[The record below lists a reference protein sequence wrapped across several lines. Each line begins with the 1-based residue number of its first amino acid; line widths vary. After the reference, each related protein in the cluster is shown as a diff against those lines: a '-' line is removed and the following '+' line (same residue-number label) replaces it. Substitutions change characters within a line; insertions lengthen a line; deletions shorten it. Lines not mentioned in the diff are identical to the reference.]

1 VYSSEAFLAAMG
13 GIFQT
18 KPILL
23 MLAGVVVSSI
33 FAALPGIGSLLFLS
47 MTIPFAM
54 TLEPYECIAL
64 LLGIAT
70 VSNTANTFS
79 SVLIAVPGGAG
90 SQATILDGYPMAQ
103 KGEVNRAF
111 GAAFAASALGALFGA
126 IVFTATLPVMRPM
139 VMGFGSPAFLMLVI
153 WGLSAVAVLG
163 GNQPLKGLMACILG
177 LAITTIGAEQRT
189 GVERFVLEEG
199 DYLSEGIH
207 IIVVAL
213 GLFAVP
219 ELISLSVRRTSV
231 SQTGELGG
239 GLMQGVR
246 DAFKNWWLVI
256 RCSTIGVWIG
266 VLPGLGS
273 SVADWF
279 AYAHAVQSEKNKEMF
294 GKGDVRGVIAP
305 ESSNNAKEGGALI
318 PTTFF
323 GIPGSTSFA
332 LILVA
337 FIAVG
342 ITPGKEMMTSQLH
355 YLYAMI
361 VVLVVA
367 NMFATGIALGFSNTF
382 AKASLLPYYVIVPM
396 TLVLCSVAAFNVSNQ
411 VQDLVAFITFSAVGF
426 FMKRYNWPR
435 PPVLVAVVLG
445 PQLQGYLWL
454 TTDLYGY
461 SWITHLDVLTIFGI
475 ILVTVLYPILRKRK
489 DGDIKAD
496 VDIVTEPPK
505 GPGAMVFTS
514 LFIIVLGLGIYKATD
529 WPLLASLGVYVIACV
544 GILLAV
550 PQLIFDIRNFIAER
564 GNRTPSTEFITRGH
578 RERVAVA
585 WLIGLVAGAWL
596 FGFHAAFVAFPLLY
610 VRAHGGSWRMALLLS
625 ALAITTLIII
635 FDSLVHVLW
644 PEPAILEWLGIDLEW
659 LGIEW

>member
-1 VYSSEAFLAAMG
+1 VYSSEAFLDAIAG
-13 GIFQT
+13 LFQG
-18 KPILL
+18 KAILL
-23 MLAGVVVSSI
+23 MLGGVVISSL

-47 MTIPFAM
+47 MTVPFAM

-103 KGEVNRAF
+103 KGEANRAF
-111 GAAFAASALGALFGA
+111 GAAYAASALGALFGA

-153 WGLSAVAVLG
+153 WGLAAVAMLG
-163 GNQPLKGLMACILG
+163 GNQPLKGLMAAVLG
-177 LAITTIGAEQRT
+177 LAITTIGSEQRT

-231 SQTGELGG
+231 SQAGELGG

-246 DAFKNWWLVI
+246 DAFRHWWLII

-279 AYAHAVQSEKNKEMF
+279 AYAHTVQSEKNKENF
-294 GKGDVRGVIAP
+294 GKGDVRGVIGP

-342 ITPGKEMMTSQLH
+342 ITPGKEMMTNQLN

-367 NMFATGIALGFSNTF
+367 NLFATGIALAFSNTF

-411 VQDLVAFITFSAVGF
+411 VQDLVAFVTFSIMGF
-426 FMKRYNWPR
+426 FMKRYGWPR

-445 PQLQGYLWL
+445 PQLQAYLWL
-454 TTDLYGY
+454 TTDLFGW
-461 SWITHLDVLTIFGI
+461 SWVTHLDVLAIFVI
-475 ILVTVLYPILRKRK
+475 ILITVLFPLLRKRK
-489 DGDIKAD
+489 PGDKKAD
-496 VDIVTEPPK
+496 VDLITELPK
-505 GPGAMVFTS
+505 GPGAMIFTG
-514 LFIIVLGLGIYKATD
+514 LFITVLALGIYKATD
-529 WPLLASLGVYVIACV
+529 WPLLASLGVYAIGGV
-544 GILLAV
+544 GILLAI
-550 PQLIFDIRNFIAER
+550 PQLVLDVRKFLADRYGGAPSAE
-564 GNRTPSTEFITRGH
+564 FAVRGH
-578 RERVAVA
+578 RERIAA
-585 WLIGLVAGAWL
+585 LWILGLVTGAWF
-596 FGFHAAFVAFPLLY
+596 FGFHATFALFPLLY
-610 VRAHGGSWRMALLLS
+610 VRAHGGSWRMAILLGTL
-625 ALAITTLIII
+625 ALITLIVV

-644 PEPAILEWLGIDLEW
+644 PEPAIATLLGLD
-659 LGIEW
+659 

>member
-1 VYSSEAFLAAMG
+1 VYSSEAFIAALG
-13 GIFQT
+13 GLFQA
-18 KPILL
+18 KPMLL
-23 MLAGVVVSSI
+23 MFVGVVISSL

-54 TLEPYECIAL
+54 SLEPFECIAL

-103 KGEVNRAF
+103 KGEANRAF
-111 GAAFAASALGALFGA
+111 GAAYTASALGALFGA

-163 GNQPLKGLMACILG
+163 GNQPLKGLMACVLG

-219 ELISLSVRRTSV
+219 ELISLAVRRTSV
-231 SQTGELGG
+231 SQTGELGS

-279 AYAHAVQSEKNKEMF
+279 AYAHTVQSEKNKEMF
-294 GKGDVRGVIAP
+294 GKGDVRGVIGP

-337 FIAVG
+337 FVAVG

-355 YLYAMI
+355 YLYGMI
-361 VVLVVA
+361 IVLVVA
-367 NMFATGIALGFSNTF
+367 NLFATGIALAFSNTF

-411 VQDLVAFITFSAVGF
+411 VQDLVTFMTFAVIGF
-426 FMKRYNWPR
+426 FMKRYGWPR

-454 TTDLYGY
+454 TTDLYGW
-461 SWITHLDVLTIFGI
+461 SWITHLDVLAIFGI
-475 ILVTVLYPILRKRK
+475 ICMTVLFPILRKRK
-489 DGDIKAD
+489 ADEKKAD
-496 VDIVTEPPK
+496 VDIVTEQPK
-505 GPGAMVFTS
+505 GPGAMIFTG
-514 LFIIVLGLGIYKATD
+514 LFLAVLGLGVYKATD
-529 WPLLASLGVYVIACV
+529 WPLLASLGVYVIAIV
-544 GILLAV
+544 GILLAF
-550 PQLIFDIRNFIAER
+550 PQFIADIRKFMAER
-564 GNRTPSTEFITRGH
+564 HDTTVSPDFVVRGH
-578 RERVAVA
+578 RERIA
-585 WLIGLVAGAWL
+585 WVWLLGLVLGAWL
-596 FGFHAAFVAFPLLY
+596 FGFHAAFALFPFLY
-610 VRAHGGSWRMALLLS
+610 VRAHGGTWRMALMLS
-625 ALAITTLIII
+625 GLALIVLIVV
-635 FDSLVHVLW
+635 FDSLIHVLW
-644 PEPAILEWLGIDLEW
+644 PEPAILEWLGIEVSFFN
-659 LGIEW
+659 

>member
-1 VYSSEAFLAAMG
+1 
-13 GIFQT
+13 
-18 KPILL
+18 
-23 MLAGVVVSSI
+23 
-33 FAALPGIGSLLFLS
+33 
-47 MTIPFAM
+47 
-54 TLEPYECIAL
+54 
-64 LLGIAT
+64 
-70 VSNTANTFS
+70 
-79 SVLIAVPGGAG
+79 
-90 SQATILDGYPMAQ
+90 
-103 KGEVNRAF
+103 
-111 GAAFAASALGALFGA
+111 
-126 IVFTATLPVMRPM
+126 
-139 VMGFGSPAFLMLVI
+139 
-153 WGLSAVAVLG
+153 
-163 GNQPLKGLMACILG
+163 
-177 LAITTIGAEQRT
+177 
-189 GVERFVLEEG
+189 
-199 DYLSEGIH
+199 
-207 IIVVAL
+207 
-213 GLFAVP
+213 
-219 ELISLSVRRTSV
+219 
-231 SQTGELGG
+231 
-239 GLMQGVR
+239 
-246 DAFKNWWLVI
+246 
-256 RCSTIGVWIG
+256 
-266 VLPGLGS
+266 
-273 SVADWF
+273 
-279 AYAHAVQSEKNKEMF
+279 
-294 GKGDVRGVIAP
+294 
-305 ESSNNAKEGGALI
+305 LI

-411 VQDLVAFITFSAVGF
+411 VQDLVAFMTFSAVGF

-505 GPGAMVFTS
+505 GPGAMTFTC
-514 LFIIVLGLGIYKATD
+514 LFIIVLGLGMYKATD

>member
-1 VYSSEAFLAAMG
+1 M
-13 GIFQT
+13 
-18 KPILL
+18 LL

-103 KGEVNRAF
+103 KGEANRAF

-163 GNQPLKGLMACILG
+163 GNQPLKGLMACVLG

-231 SQTGELGG
+231 SQTGELGK

-246 DAFKNWWLVI
+246 DAFKHWWLVI

-279 AYAHAVQSEKNKEMF
+279 AYAHAVQSEPNKENF

-318 PTTFF
+318 PTTLF

-342 ITPGKEMMTSQLH
+342 ITPGKEMLTSQLN

-367 NMFATGIALGFSNTF
+367 NLFATAIALAFSNTF

-411 VQDLVAFITFSAVGF
+411 IQDLVAFLTFSMIGF
-426 FMKRYNWPR
+426 FMKRYGWPR

-461 SWITHLDVLTIFGI
+461 SWITHLDVLAIFGI
-475 ILVTVLYPILRKRK
+475 ICVTVLYPILRKRK
-489 DGDIKAD
+489 AGNKKAD

-505 GPGAMVFTS
+505 GPGALIFTG
-514 LFIIVLGLGIYKATD
+514 LFIIVLGLGVFRATD
-529 WPLLASLGVYVIACV
+529 WPLLASLGVYVIAGV

-550 PQLIFDIRNFIAER
+550 PQLITDIRKFIAER
-564 GNRTPSTEFITRGH
+564 SDRTLSPEFVTRGQ
-578 RERVAVA
+578 RERIAVA
-585 WLIGLVAGAWL
+585 WILGLAAGAWL
-596 FGFHAAFVAFPLLY
+596 FGFHAAFIAFPLLY

-625 ALAITTLIII
+625 ALAIAALIII

-644 PEPAILEWLGIDLEW
+644 PEPAILEWLGIEL
-659 LGIEW
+659 

>member
-1 VYSSEAFLAAMG
+1 MAALG
-13 GIFQT
+13 GLFQA
-18 KPILL
+18 KAMLL
-23 MLAGVVVSSI
+23 MLGGVVISSI

-103 KGEVNRAF
+103 KGEANRAF
-111 GAAFAASALGALFGA
+111 GAAYAASALGALFGA

-163 GNQPLKGLMACILG
+163 GNQPLKGLLACVLG

-231 SQTGELGG
+231 SQTGELGS

-246 DAFKNWWLVI
+246 DAFRHWWLII

-279 AYAHAVQSEKNKEMF
+279 AYAHTVQSEKNKENF
-294 GKGDVRGVIAP
+294 GKGDVRGVIGP

-367 NMFATGIALGFSNTF
+367 NLFATSIALAFSNTF

-411 VQDLVAFITFSAVGF
+411 VQDLAAFLTFSVIGF
-426 FMKRYNWPR
+426 FMKRYGWPR

-445 PQLQGYLWL
+445 PQLQAYLWL
-454 TTDLYGY
+454 TTDLHGW
-461 SWITHLDVLTIFGI
+461 SWVTHLDVLVIFAI
-475 ILVTVLYPILRKRK
+475 IVLTVLFPIFRRRKGGGK
-489 DGDIKAD
+489 AAD

-505 GPGAMVFTS
+505 GPGAMIFTG
-514 LFIIVLGLGIYKATD
+514 LFIVVLGLGVYKATD
-529 WPLLASLGVYVIACV
+529 WPLFASLGVFVIGGV
-544 GILLAV
+544 GLALAL
-550 PQLIFDIRNFIAER
+550 PQLLLDARKFLAER
-564 GNRTPSTEFITRGH
+564 GGAVSPEFARRGQ
-578 RERVAVA
+578 RERLAAA
-585 WLIGLVAGAWL
+585 WILGLVGGAWL
-596 FGFHAAFVAFPLLY
+596 FGFHAAFALFPLLY
-610 VRAHGGSWRMALLLS
+610 VRAHGGSWRMAVILS
-625 ALAITTLIII
+625 ALALAVLIIV

-644 PEPAILEWLGIDLEW
+644 PEPLVLEW
-659 LGIEW
+659 LGIEL

>member
-1 VYSSEAFLAAMG
+1 VYSSEAFFDAIAGLFHVKAM
-13 GIFQT
+13 
-18 KPILL
+18 LL
-23 MLAGVVVSSI
+23 MLGGVVVSSV

-70 VSNTANTFS
+70 VSNTANTFL

-103 KGEVNRAF
+103 KGEANRAF
-111 GAAFAASALGALFGA
+111 GAAYTASALGALFGA

-153 WGLSAVAVLG
+153 WGLAAVAMLG
-163 GNQPLKGLMACILG
+163 GNQPLKGLLAAVLG

-207 IIVVAL
+207 IIVIAL

-246 DAFKNWWLVI
+246 DAFRHWWLVI

-279 AYAHAVQSEKNKEMF
+279 AYAHTVQSEKNKENF
-294 GKGDVRGVIAP
+294 GKGDVRGVIGP

-342 ITPGKEMMTSQLH
+342 ITPGKEMMTNQLN

-367 NMFATGIALGFSNTF
+367 NLFATGIALAFSSTF

-411 VQDLVAFITFSAVGF
+411 VQDLIAFVTFSVIGF
-426 FMKRYNWPR
+426 FMKRYGWPR
-435 PPVLVAVVLG
+435 PPVLVAAVLG
-445 PQLQGYLWL
+445 PQLQAYLWL
-454 TTDLYGY
+454 TTDLFGW
-461 SWITHLDVLTIFGI
+461 SWITHLDVLAIFAI
-475 ILVTVLYPILRKRK
+475 IVATVLFPLLRRRRPGEK
-489 DGDIKAD
+489 KAD
-496 VDIVTEPPK
+496 VDLVTEQPK
-505 GPGAMVFTS
+505 GPGAMIFTM
-514 LFIIVLGLGIYKATD
+514 LFITVLALGMHKATD
-529 WPLLASLGVYVIACV
+529 WPLLASLGVYAIGGV
-544 GILLAV
+544 GVVLAV
-550 PQLIFDIRNFIAER
+550 PQLILDLRKYLADRQGPPRSAE
-564 GNRTPSTEFITRGH
+564 FAVRGH
-578 RERVAVA
+578 RERVAA
-585 WLIGLVAGAWL
+585 LWILGLVTGAWM
-596 FGFHAAFVAFPLLY
+596 FGFHATFALFPLFY
-610 VRAHGGSWRMALLLS
+610 VRAHGGSWRMAALLGGL
-625 ALAITTLIII
+625 ALVTLVIV

-644 PEPAILEWLGIDLEW
+644 PDPAIATLLGLD
-659 LGIEW
+659 

>member
-1 VYSSEAFLAAMG
+1 VYSSEALFDAIG

-18 KPILL
+18 KALLL
-23 MLAGVVVSSI
+23 MLGGVVVSSL

-54 TLEPYECIAL
+54 SLEPYECIAL

-103 KGEVNRAF
+103 KGEANRAF
-111 GAAFAASALGALFGA
+111 GAAFTASALGALFGA

-163 GNQPLKGLMACILG
+163 GNQPLKGLMACVLG

-231 SQTGELGG
+231 SQTGELGS

-279 AYAHAVQSEKNKEMF
+279 AYAHAVQSEKNKENF

-342 ITPGKEMMTSQLH
+342 ELPLRHDRGAGGRQPICNGHRPGIFQHL
-355 YLYAMI
+355 LQGLAAALLRDRADDLGA
-361 VVLVVA
+361 VLGCRLQRIEPSPGPGRVPDV
-367 NMFATGIALGFSNTF
+367 FDDRLFHEALR
-382 AKASLLPYYVIVPM
+382 L
-396 TLVLCSVAAFNVSNQ
+396 AA
-411 VQDLVAFITFSAVGF
+411 AAGAG
-426 FMKRYNWPR
+426 RGGAR
-435 PPVLVAVVLG
+435 PPASGLPVADDGSLRVQLG
-445 PQLQGYLWL
+445 YPPRRVGHLRDHRRDGALPDPPQTQGW
-454 TTDLYGY
+454 
-461 SWITHLDVLTIFGI
+461 
-475 ILVTVLYPILRKRK
+475 
-489 DGDIKAD
+489 
-496 VDIVTEPPK
+496 
-505 GPGAMVFTS
+505 
-514 LFIIVLGLGIYKATD
+514 
-529 WPLLASLGVYVIACV
+529 
-544 GILLAV
+544 
-550 PQLIFDIRNFIAER
+550 
-564 GNRTPSTEFITRGH
+564 
-578 RERVAVA
+578 
-585 WLIGLVAGAWL
+585 
-596 FGFHAAFVAFPLLY
+596 
-610 VRAHGGSWRMALLLS
+610 
-625 ALAITTLIII
+625 
-635 FDSLVHVLW
+635 
-644 PEPAILEWLGIDLEW
+644 
-659 LGIEW
+659 

>member
-1 VYSSEAFLAAMG
+1 VYSSEAFLDAIAG
-13 GIFQT
+13 LFQG
-18 KPILL
+18 KAILL
-23 MLAGVVVSSI
+23 MLGGVVISSL

-47 MTIPFAM
+47 MTVPFAM

-103 KGEVNRAF
+103 KGEANRAF
-111 GAAFAASALGALFGA
+111 GAAYAASALGALFGA

-153 WGLSAVAVLG
+153 WGLAAVAMLG
-163 GNQPLKGLMACILG
+163 GNQPLKGLMAAVLG
-177 LAITTIGAEQRT
+177 LAMTTIGSEQRT
-189 GVERFVLEEG
+189 GVERFLLEEG

-231 SQTGELGG
+231 SQAGELGG

-246 DAFKNWWLVI
+246 DAFRHWWLII

-279 AYAHAVQSEKNKEMF
+279 AYAHTVQSEKNKENF
-294 GKGDVRGVIAP
+294 GKGDVRGVIGP

-342 ITPGKEMMTSQLH
+342 ITPGKEMMTNQLN

-367 NMFATGIALGFSNTF
+367 NLFATGIALAFSNTF

-411 VQDLVAFITFSAVGF
+411 VQDLVAFVTFSIMGF
-426 FMKRYNWPR
+426 FMKRYGWPR

-445 PQLQGYLWL
+445 PQLQAYLWL
-454 TTDLYGY
+454 TTDLFGW
-461 SWITHLDVLTIFGI
+461 SWVTHLDVLAIFVI
-475 ILVTVLYPILRKRK
+475 ILITVLFPLLRKRK
-489 DGDIKAD
+489 PGDKKAD
-496 VDIVTEPPK
+496 VDLITELPK
-505 GPGAMVFTS
+505 GPGAMIFTG
-514 LFIIVLGLGIYKATD
+514 LFITVLALGIYKATD
-529 WPLLASLGVYVIACV
+529 WPLLASLGVYAIGGV
-544 GILLAV
+544 GILLAI
-550 PQLIFDIRNFIAER
+550 PQLVLDVRKFLADRHGGAPSAE
-564 GNRTPSTEFITRGH
+564 FAVRGH
-578 RERVAVA
+578 RERIAA
-585 WLIGLVAGAWL
+585 LWILGLVTGAWF
-596 FGFHAAFVAFPLLY
+596 FGFHATFALFPLLY
-610 VRAHGGSWRMALLLS
+610 VRAHGGNWRMAILLGTL
-625 ALAITTLIII
+625 ALITLIVV

-644 PEPAILEWLGIDLEW
+644 PEPAIATLLGLD
-659 LGIEW
+659 

>member
-1 VYSSEAFLAAMG
+1 MSPGGMVYSSEALFDAVA
-13 GIFQT
+13 GIFQA
-18 KPILL
+18 KALLL
-23 MLAGVVVSSI
+23 MLGGVVVSSI

-47 MTIPFAM
+47 MTIPYAM
-54 TLEPYECIAL
+54 TLEPFECIAL

-79 SVLIAVPGGAG
+79 SVLIAVPGSAG

-103 KGEVNRAF
+103 KGEANRAF
-111 GAAFAASALGALFGA
+111 GAAYTASALGALFGA
-126 IVFTATLPVMRPM
+126 VVFAATLPVMRPM

-153 WGLSAVAVLG
+153 WGLAAVAVLG
-163 GNQPLKGLMACILG
+163 GSQPLKGLMACVLG
-177 LAITTIGAEQRT
+177 LAVTTIGTEQRT

-231 SQTGELGG
+231 SQTGELGS
-239 GLMQGVR
+239 GLMQGVKDTFR
-246 DAFKNWWLVI
+246 NWWLVI
-256 RCSTIGVWIG
+256 RCSAIGVWIG

-279 AYAHAVQSEKNKEMF
+279 AYAHTVQSEKNKENF
-294 GKGDVRGVIAP
+294 GKGDVRGVIGP

-367 NMFATGIALGFSNTF
+367 NLFATGIALAFSNTF

-396 TLVLCSVAAFNVSNQ
+396 TLVLCSVAAFNISNQ
-411 VQDLVAFITFSAVGF
+411 VQDLVAFLTFSVIGF
-426 FMKRYNWPR
+426 FMKRYAWPR

-461 SWITHLDVLTIFGI
+461 GWVTHLDVLIIFGI
-475 ILVTVLYPILRKRK
+475 IVVTVLFPLLRKRK
-489 DGDIKAD
+489 EGEKKAD
-496 VDIVTEPPK
+496 VDIVTESPK
-505 GPGAMVFTS
+505 GPGAMIFTA
-514 LFIIVLGLGIYKATD
+514 LFITVLALGMIKATD
-529 WPLLASLGVYVIACV
+529 WPLLASLGIFVIGAA
-544 GILLAV
+544 GIGLAV
-550 PQLIFDIRNFIAER
+550 PQLVIDARRYLAER
-564 GNRTPSTEFITRGH
+564 RLRPPSPEFVLRGR
-578 RERVAVA
+578 RERRAAA
-585 WLIGLVAGAWL
+585 WIFGLVAGAWL
-596 FGFHAAFVAFPLLY
+596 FGFHAAFSLFPLAY
-610 VRAHGGSWRMALLLS
+610 VRAHGGSWRMAVLLS
-625 ALAITTLIII
+625 ALALATLIIV

-644 PEPAILEWLGIDLEW
+644 PEPYVATLLGLD
-659 LGIEW
+659 

>member
-1 VYSSEAFLAAMG
+1 MAALG
-13 GIFQT
+13 GLFQA
-18 KPILL
+18 KAMLL
-23 MLAGVVVSSI
+23 MLGGVVISSI

-103 KGEVNRAF
+103 KGEANRAF
-111 GAAFAASALGALFGA
+111 GAAYAASALGALFGA

-163 GNQPLKGLMACILG
+163 GNQPLKGLLACVLG

-231 SQTGELGG
+231 SQTGELGS

-246 DAFKNWWLVI
+246 DAFRHWWLII

-279 AYAHAVQSEKNKEMF
+279 AYAHTVQSEKNKENF
-294 GKGDVRGVIAP
+294 GKGDVRGVIGP

-367 NMFATGIALGFSNTF
+367 NLFATSIALAFSNTF

-411 VQDLVAFITFSAVGF
+411 VQDLAAFLTFSVIGF
-426 FMKRYNWPR
+426 FMKRYGWPR

-445 PQLQGYLWL
+445 PQLQAYLWL
-454 TTDLYGY
+454 TTDLHGW
-461 SWITHLDVLTIFGI
+461 SWVTHLDVLVIFAI
-475 ILVTVLYPILRKRK
+475 IVLTVLFPIFRRRKGGGK
-489 DGDIKAD
+489 AAD

-505 GPGAMVFTS
+505 GPGAMIFTG
-514 LFIIVLGLGIYKATD
+514 LFIVVLGLGVYKATD
-529 WPLLASLGVYVIACV
+529 WPLFASLGVFVIGGV
-544 GILLAV
+544 GLALAL
-550 PQLIFDIRNFIAER
+550 PQLLLDARKFLAER
-564 GNRTPSTEFITRGH
+564 GGAVSPEFARRGQ
-578 RERVAVA
+578 RERLAAA
-585 WLIGLVAGAWL
+585 WILGLVGGAWL
-596 FGFHAAFVAFPLLY
+596 FGFHAAFALFPLLY
-610 VRAHGGSWRMALLLS
+610 VRAHGGSWRMALILS
-625 ALAITTLIII
+625 ALALAVLIIV

-644 PEPAILEWLGIDLEW
+644 PEPLVLEW
-659 LGIEW
+659 LGIEL

>member
-1 VYSSEAFLAAMG
+1 
-13 GIFQT
+13 
-18 KPILL
+18 
-23 MLAGVVVSSI
+23 MLIGVVASSL
-33 FAALPGIGSLLFLS
+33 FAALPGIGSLLCLS

-103 KGEVNRAF
+103 KGEANRAF

-126 IVFTATLPVMRPM
+126 VVFTATLPVMRPM

-163 GNQPLKGLMACILG
+163 GNQPLKGLMACVLG

-207 IIVVAL
+207 IIICAL

-231 SQTGELGG
+231 SQTGDLGTG

-246 DAFKNWWLVI
+246 DAFKHWKLVI

-279 AYAHAVQSEKNKEMF
+279 AYAHAVQSEKNKENF

-323 GIPGSTSFA
+323 GIPGSSSFA

-342 ITPGKEMMTSQLH
+342 IVPGKEMMTSQIH

-367 NMFATGIALGFSNTF
+367 NLFATGIALGFSNTF

-396 TLVLCSVAAFNVSNQ
+396 TLVLCSVAAFNVSNTL
-411 VQDLVAFITFSAVGF
+411 QDLVAFLTFAMVGF

-454 TTDLYGY
+454 TTDLYGF
-461 SWITHLDVLTIFGI
+461 SWLTHLDVLVIFGI
-475 ILVTVLYPILRKRK
+475 ICATVLYPILRKRK
-489 DGDIKAD
+489 SGDIKAD
-496 VDIVTEPPK
+496 VDIITEPPK
-505 GPGAMVFTS
+505 GPGAMIFTG
-514 LFIIVLGLGIYKATD
+514 LFIIVLGLGLIKATE
-529 WPLLASLGVYVIACV
+529 WPLLASLGVYVIAGT
-544 GILLAV
+544 GILLSI
-550 PQLIFDIRNFIAER
+550 PQFIIDVRKYFAER
-564 GNRTPSTEFITRGH
+564 HDRIPSPEFVVRGQ
-578 RERVAVA
+578 RERVAVV
-585 WLIGLVAGAWL
+585 WILGLALSAWL
-596 FGFHAAFVAFPLLY
+596 FGFHVAFIAFPLFY

-625 ALAITTLIII
+625 ALAISALIIV

-644 PEPAILEWLGIDLEW
+644 PEPAILEWLGIEL
-659 LGIEW
+659 

>member
-1 VYSSEAFLAAMG
+1 LYSSEAFFDAIA
-13 GIFQT
+13 GIFQG
-18 KPILL
+18 KALLL
-23 MLAGVVVSSI
+23 MLGGVVISSI

-103 KGEVNRAF
+103 KGEANRAF
-111 GAAFAASALGALFGA
+111 GAAYTASALGALFGA

-153 WGLSAVAVLG
+153 WGLAAVALLG
-163 GNQPLKGLMACILG
+163 GNQPLKGLMAAVFG
-177 LAITTIGAEQRT
+177 LAVTTIGVEQRT

-231 SQTGELGG
+231 SQTGELGS

-246 DAFKNWWLVI
+246 DAFRHWWLII

-279 AYAHAVQSEKNKEMF
+279 AYAHTVQSEKNKENF
-294 GKGDVRGVIAP
+294 GKGDVRGVIGP

-342 ITPGKEMMTSQLH
+342 ITPGKEMMTSQLN

-361 VVLVVA
+361 IVLVVA
-367 NMFATGIALGFSNTF
+367 NLFATGIALAFSNTF

-396 TLVLCSVAAFNVSNQ
+396 TLVLCAVAAFNVSNQ
-411 VQDLVAFITFSAVGF
+411 VQDLVAFVTFSVIGF
-426 FMKRYNWPR
+426 FMKRYGWPR
-435 PPVLVAVVLG
+435 PPVLVAAVLG
-445 PQLQGYLWL
+445 PQLQAYLWL
-454 TTDLYGY
+454 SRDLYE
-461 SWITHLDVLTIFGI
+461 WNWLLHKDVLIILGI
-475 ILVTVLYPILRKRK
+475 IVATVLFPLLRKRK
-489 DGDIKAD
+489 PGEKKAD
-496 VDIVTEPPK
+496 VDLVTEPPK
-505 GPGAMVFTS
+505 GPGAMIFTG
-514 LFIIVLGLGIYKATD
+514 LFITVLALGMYKATD
-529 WPLLASLGVYVIACV
+529 WPLLASLGVFAIGIA

-550 PQLIFDIRNFIAER
+550 PQFVLDVQKYLADRNAGPPSEEFAVR
-564 GNRTPSTEFITRGH
+564 GQ
-578 RERVAVA
+578 RERAA
-585 WLIGLVAGAWL
+585 WLWILGLASAAWL
-596 FGFHAAFVAFPLLY
+596 FGFHATFALFPAAY
-610 VRAHGGSWRMALLLS
+610 IWIHGGSKRMAIFLGLL
-625 ALAITTLIII
+625 ALATLVIV

-644 PEPAILEWLGIDLEW
+644 PEPAIATLLGLD
-659 LGIEW
+659 

>member
-1 VYSSEAFLAAMG
+1 VYSAEAFIAAIG
-13 GIFQT
+13 GLFQA
-18 KPILL
+18 KPMLL

-54 TLEPYECIAL
+54 KLEPFECIAL

-103 KGEVNRAF
+103 KGEAKRAF

-139 VMGFGSPAFLMLVI
+139 VMGFGSPSFLMLVI

-231 SQTGELGG
+231 SQTDELGS

-266 VLPGLGS
+266 ILPGLGS

-318 PTTFF
+318 PTTLF

-342 ITPGKEMMTSQLH
+342 ITPGKEMMTGQLH

-361 VVLVVA
+361 IVLVIA
-367 NMFATGIALGFSNTF
+367 NLFATGIALAFSNTF

-396 TLVLCSVAAFNVSNQ
+396 TLVLCTVAAFNVSNQ
-411 VQDLVAFITFSAVGF
+411 VQDVVTFITFSAIGF

-445 PQLQGYLWL
+445 PQLQAYLWL
-454 TTDLYGY
+454 TTDLYGW
-461 SWITHLDVLTIFGI
+461 SWITHLDVLAIFGI
-475 ILVTVLYPILRKRK
+475 ICVTVLFPILRKRK
-489 DGDIKAD
+489 ADEKKAD
-496 VDIVTEPPK
+496 VDIVTELPK
-505 GPGAMVFTS
+505 GPGAMIFTG
-514 LFIIVLGLGIYKATD
+514 LFITILGLGSFKAMD
-529 WPLLASLGVYVIACV
+529 WPLLASLGVYVIAGV
-544 GILLAV
+544 GIALAI
-550 PQLIFDIRNFIAER
+550 PQFISDIRTFIAER
-564 GNRTPSTEFITRGH
+564 RNAAPSAEFVVRGH
-578 RERVAVA
+578 RERVAWA
-585 WLIGLVAGAWL
+585 WLSGLVLCVWL

-610 VRAHGGSWRMALLLS
+610 VRAHGGTWRLAAFLS
-625 ALAITTLIII
+625 ALAIITLVIV

-644 PEPAILEWLGIDLEW
+644 PEPAILEWLGIELS
-659 LGIEW
+659 LFN

>member
-1 VYSSEAFLAAMG
+1 MG
-13 GIFQT
+13 GLFQT
-18 KPILL
+18 KAMLL
-23 MLAGVVVSSI
+23 MLGGVVVSSI

-103 KGEVNRAF
+103 KGEANRAF
-111 GAAFAASALGALFGA
+111 GAAFAASAMGALFGA
-126 IVFTATLPVMRPM
+126 AVFMGTLPVMRPM

-163 GNQPLKGLMACILG
+163 GNQPLKGLMACVFG
-177 LAITTIGAEQRT
+177 LAITLIGAEQRT
-189 GVERFVLEEG
+189 GIERFVLEEG

-231 SQTGELGG
+231 SQTGELGK

-246 DAFKNWWLVI
+246 DAFENWWLVI

-279 AYAHAVQSEKNKEMF
+279 AYAHTVQSEKNPENF
-294 GKGDVRGVIAP
+294 GKGDVRGVIGP

-318 PTTFF
+318 PTTLF

-342 ITPGKEMMTSQLH
+342 ITPGKEMMTSQLN

-367 NMFATGIALGFSNTF
+367 NMFATAIALGFSNTF

-396 TLVLCSVAAFNVSNQ
+396 TLVLCSVAAFNISNQ
-411 VQDLVAFITFSAVGF
+411 VQDLVAFLTFAMIGF
-426 FMKRYNWPR
+426 FMKRYGWPR

-461 SWITHLDVLTIFGI
+461 AWLTHLDVLTIFAI

-489 DGDIKAD
+489 AGARKAD

-505 GPGAMVFTS
+505 GPGAMIFS
-514 LFIIVLGLGIYKATD
+514 GLFIIVLVLGAIKAMD
-529 WPLLASLGVYVIACV
+529 WPLLASLGVYVIAGV

-550 PQLIFDIRNFIAER
+550 PQFITDIRKFITEGRHA
-564 GNRTPSTEFITRGH
+564 TPSPEFTTRDR
-578 RERVAVA
+578 RERIAVA
-585 WLIGLVAGAWL
+585 WIFGLVGGAWL
-596 FGFHAAFVAFPLLY
+596 FGFHAAFAAFPLLY

-625 ALAITTLIII
+625 ALALTALIAI

-644 PEPAILEWLGIDLEW
+644 PEPAILVW
-659 LGIEW
+659 LGIEL